1 MNLWL
6 NDLIFVSF
14 DIQEFE
20 WEDAIKYISSN
31 DIIWLRT
38 EYEFTKVYNSKK
50 YKKEENKN
58 NSKIQKVLKKLKKG
72 NYFWNK
78 K

>member
-1 MNLWL
+1 MNLLWNL
-6 NDLIFVSF
+6 F

-50 YKKEENKN
+50 WKKKENKN

>member
-1 MNLWL
+1 MG
-6 NDLIFVSF
+6 
-14 DIQEFE
+14 
-20 WEDAIKYISSN
+20 IKY
-31 DIIWLRT
+31 
-38 EYEFTKVYNSKK
+38 EFIKVYNSKK
-50 YKKEENKN
+50 WKKKENKN